1 MGRPSRLYHFRQFR
15 YLLLPAIMLIC
26 PAPGVTAVWG
36 ELSPPGSQRPVLRTD
51 RTSCVAGE
59 PVTILGSGFSPF
71 ESVTLQVVHT
81 NGSAEPGMGHEPW
94 TIPAGTDGTLTAT
107 WSINSYDTAGL
118 DFLITADGSSG
129 SKAQAFFRRVG
140 VAAIESSLYEPW
152 EAAQIKAAGFSPGE
166 LVNIQVTPV
175 NDIPVES
182 GPESFTAVSDANGRI
197 STLSGA
203 PAEYTASLFRKL
215 SVEGASSNV
224 QAFALTPSSFATVTD
239 QHGANDEPGQKDL
252 TLMGRDDSDPE
263 FLKIFWNWDDVDF
276 TAQAGDACA
285 LLDSNKNGKIDLAFC
300 GEVVNGPGYSTTNR
314 VIILSSLSVWSC
326 GDSRSDRCAQPTS
339 QITSVGRTNAG
350 VLGSGNPL
358 DASGNLVTA
367 SDPFPQG
374 DLSPL
379 DTTLQVNIDRSFLN
393 AGYPG
398 AALVNVCSYPS
409 IGSGGNTDPSDCI
422 MTPGGGYLVILKD
435 AGADASTSFT
445 FTVSPVPAGQP
456 ASFTVLGSGGTETIG
471 LGIDT
476 SVAVS
481 ETVPEGWM
489 FQSASCVLQDGSP
502 TGIPGPNGVT
512 GISIQ
517 SGLVTVCEFVNVPQI
532 PSLVLAK
539 SANPTSY
546 DQVGQLISYTY
557 VLENAGN
564 VTLGGPF
571 TVTDNKATVSCPAA
585 GSLGPSDTV
594 TCTASYAI
602 TQADLDS
609 GWVTNT
615 ATGHARFDGA
625 SIDSNQAA
633 ATVNAVANPALEL
646 TKSAKPETYSKAGD
660 VINYDYALKNTSNV
674 TLSGPFT
681 VSDDRAS
688 VQCTPAA
695 TLSPNDTLACKASY
709 TITQP
714 DLDAGSVT
722 NIAVGHATSGGKTI
736 NSNPAQAT
744 ATASQSPALSLT
756 KNADPSTYSKPGDVI
771 GYTYV
776 LKNTGNL
783 TLSGPFAVT
792 DDKAAVTC
800 PPTGSLAP
808 GDSIACSA
816 SYQVSLTDINTG
828 AVTNRATGQG
838 TLGGK
843 RVSSNTAQ
851 VTVNAVQSLVLSLTK
866 SADPTSYSKVA
877 ETVDYT
883 YVLKNSGNV
892 TLSGPFAVTDDKLSV
907 TCPSTP
913 ASLAPDETLTC
924 TGVYKITQADMDHG
938 SLTNHATA
946 SAKFGGSA
954 VTSNQAV
961 ATISGVQG
969 QGITID
975 KSPESQIVGKNGTAA
990 FTITVTNTGNV
1001 TLKDVAVS
1009 DPLAPDCSKSI
1020 GTLAPGASQSYT
1032 CAVVASE
1039 AFTNVAT
1046 ATGKPP
1052 TGPNASA
1059 SDTAVVQVA
1068 SDLTLTMTANAGLTR
1083 AFAWNITKSVDRTSA
1098 DLSTGS
1104 AAFNYSVNVGQTGYT
1119 DSNWI
1124 LNGKIMLANPNS
1136 FPIAGVSVSNAAGGG
1151 ASCSV
1156 TGGTGVTVPA
1166 GGSVLLNYACTM
1178 PGSSS
1183 GTHTSTA
1190 SWNKETHHTPT
1201 GQASASA
1208 GYDFG
1213 NAGAGNTAHVNDKVT
1228 VTDSFDGKTTI
1239 LGTVTATLVQPY
1251 ASMTFTYTKSISAAS
1266 GCLDYVNTARIVQT
1280 GQTAAR
1286 TVRVCGASR
1295 SKSGALSKGFWQ
1307 NKNGQGII
1315 RNYCGGTNGTSL
1327 HDFLRRY
1334 APFQDLTATD
1344 CAGVAQYVYGVIK
1357 AATSRGPAMN
1367 AMLKAQMLATALDVY
1382 FSDPALG
1389 GNRIKAPAPVGSF
1402 LVDLTRICG
1411 KIESA
1416 PETAN
1421 CGGDEKNVGSAFG
1434 GANQMTVSDM
1444 VSHAASQSNP
1454 GGSLWYGNVK
1464 SVQGLAN
1471 SAFDAINN
1479 DAAPAP

>member
-1 MGRPSRLYHFRQFR
+1 MGRTSRLHHFFHLRN
-15 YLLLPAIMLIC
+15 LLLPAILLVC
-26 PAPGVTAVWG
+26 PVPGVTAAGG
-36 ELSPPGSQRPVLRTD
+36 ELTQPGGQRPVLRTD

-59 PVTILGSGFSPF
+59 PVTILGSGFAPF
-71 ESVTLQVVHT
+71 ESVTLRAIHAD
-81 NGSAEPGMGHEPW
+81 GSAEPGMGHEPW
-94 TIPAGTDGTLTAT
+94 TIPAGADGTFKGT
-107 WSINSYDTAGL
+107 WSINSYDSAGL
-118 DFLITADGSSG
+118 DFLITADGSAG
-129 SKAQAFFRRVG
+129 SRAQTSFTRVG
-140 VAAIESSLYEPW
+140 VVAIESSLYESW
-152 EAAQIKAAGFSPGE
+152 QAAQIKAAGFSPGE

-175 NDIPVES
+175 NEVPVDP
-182 GPESFTAVSDANGRI
+182 GLESFTTVSDANGRI
-197 STLSGA
+197 STFSGA
-203 PAEYTASLFRKL
+203 PAEYPASLFRKL
-215 SVEGASSNV
+215 MVEGVSSNV
-224 QAFALTPSSFATVTD
+224 QALALTPSSFSTVTD

-252 TLMGRDDSDPE
+252 TLMGRDDSDPD

-285 LLDSNKNGKIDLAFC
+285 LLDSNENGNIDLAIC

-314 VIILSSLSVWSC
+314 VIVLSSLSLWSC

-339 QITSVGRTNAG
+339 QIVSVGRTNAG
-350 VLGSGNPL
+350 ILGSGNPL

-374 DLSPL
+374 DFSPL

-435 AGADASTSFT
+435 AGADAATSFT
-445 FTVSPVPAGQP
+445 FTVNPVPAGQP
-456 ASFTVLGSGGTETIG
+456 GTFTVLGSGSTETIG
-471 LGIDT
+471 LGT
-476 SVAVS
+476 GSSVAVS

-489 FQSASCVLQDGSP
+489 LQNASCVMQDGSP
-502 TGIPGPNGVT
+502 TGMPGPDGVT

-517 SGLVTVCEFVNVPQI
+517 SGLVTLCQFANVPETPKLI
-532 PSLVLAK
+532 LAK
-539 SANPTSY
+539 SASPASY
-546 DQVGQLISYTY
+546 DHVGQLITYTY
-557 VLENAGN
+557 VLENVGN

-585 GSLGPSDTV
+585 GSLGPNDTL

-615 ATGHARFDGA
+615 AMGHARFDGA

-660 VINYDYALKNTSNV
+660 VINYEYTLKNTSNV

-681 VSDDRAS
+681 VSDDKAS
-688 VQCTPAA
+688 VQCTSASNLA
-695 TLSPNDTLACKASY
+695 PNDTLACTASY
-709 TITQP
+709 AIAQQ

-736 NSNPAQAT
+736 NSNQAQAT
-744 ATASQSPALSLT
+744 VIAAQSAVLSLT
-756 KNADPSTYSKPGDVI
+756 KNADPATYSRPGDVI

-783 TLSGPFAVT
+783 TLSGPFTVT

-800 PPTGSLAP
+800 PATGSLAP
-808 GDSIACSA
+808 GDSVTCAA
-816 SYQVSLTDINTG
+816 SYRVSQADINTG
-828 AVTNRATGQG
+828 AITNRATGQG
-838 TLGGK
+838 TIGGK
-843 RVSSNTAQ
+843 RVASNTAQ
-851 VTVNAVQSLVLSLTK
+851 ATVNAVQSLVLSLTK
-866 SADPTSYSKVA
+866 SASPTSYSKVA
-877 ETVDYT
+877 ETIDYT

-892 TLSGPFAVTDDKLSV
+892 TLSGPFTVTDDKLAV

-913 ASLAPDETLTC
+913 ASLAPDDTLTC
-924 TGVYKITQADMDHG
+924 TGVYKIAQADLDKG

-946 SAKFGGSA
+946 SAMFGPSA
-954 VTSNQAV
+954 VNSNQAV

-969 QGITID
+969 QGIAID
-975 KSPESQIVGKNGTAA
+975 KSPEAQTVGENGTAA

-1001 TLKDVAVS
+1001 TLKDVTVS
-1009 DPLAPDCSKSI
+1009 DPLAPNCGKSI
-1020 GTLAPGASQSYT
+1020 GTLQPGASHSYACT
-1032 CAVVASE
+1032 AVAAE
-1039 AFTNVAT
+1039 TYTNVAT
-1046 ATGKPP
+1046 VTGRPP
-1052 TGPNASA
+1052 TGPNISA
-1059 SDTAVVQVA
+1059 SDTAVVLVA
-1068 SDLTLTMTANAGLTR
+1068 SDLTLTVTTNPGLTR
-1083 AFAWNITKSVDRTSA
+1083 TFSWNISKSVDRTSA
-1098 DLSTGS
+1098 DLSAGS
-1104 AAFNYSVNVGQTGYT
+1104 AVFNYSVNVGQTGYT
-1119 DSNWI
+1119 DSDWVV
-1124 LNGKIMLANPNS
+1124 NGKIMLANPNS
-1136 FPIAGVSVSNAAGGG
+1136 FPIAGVNISNGAGGG

-1156 TGGTGVTVPA
+1156 TGGSDVTVPA
-1166 GGSVLLNYACTM
+1166 GGSVQLNYACTL

-1183 GTHTSTA
+1183 GTHTVTA
-1190 SWNKETHHTPT
+1190 SWNKDTHRTPT
-1201 GQASASA
+1201 GQVSASA
-1208 GYDFG
+1208 GYDFS
-1213 NAGAGNTAHVNDKVT
+1213 NSAAGRVVHVNDKVT
-1228 VTDSFDGKTTI
+1228 VTDSFDGKTTT
-1239 LGTVTATLVQPY
+1239 LGTVTATLAQPY
-1251 ASMTFTYTKSISAAS
+1251 APMTFTYTKSIPAAS

-1280 GQTAAR
+1280 GQTATQ
-1286 TVRVCGASR
+1286 TVKVCGASS

-1327 HDFLRRY
+1327 YDFLRRY

-1344 CAGVAQYVYGVIK
+1344 CAGTAQYVYGVIK
-1357 AATSRGPAMN
+1357 AANSKGPAMN

-1416 PETAN
+1416 GETKN
-1421 CGGDEKNVGSAFG
+1421 CGRDEFNVGSAFG
-1434 GANQMTVSDM
+1434 GANRMTVSEM
-1444 VSHAASQSNP
+1444 VVYAASQSNP

-1464 SVQGLAN
+1464 SVQGLAKN
-1471 SAFDAINN
+1471 AFDAINN
-1479 DAAPAP
+1479 DVAPAP